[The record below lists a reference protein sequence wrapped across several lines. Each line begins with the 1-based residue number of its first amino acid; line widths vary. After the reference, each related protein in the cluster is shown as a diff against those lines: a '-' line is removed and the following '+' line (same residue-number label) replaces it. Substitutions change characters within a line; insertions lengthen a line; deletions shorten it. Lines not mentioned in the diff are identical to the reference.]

1 MQHEKLTEVLV
12 SCFYADDDTVV
23 IGDISDEIWH
33 STKKNMKESNRDC
46 KSYGTIDLS
55 FKIASG

>member
-33 STKKNMKESNRDC
+33 STKKYEGEQQRLQIIW
-46 KSYGTIDLS
+46 YHR
-55 FKIASG
+55 FKFQDR